1 MKILVVVQLLLHLF
15 LAARACTEIR
25 VKAKDNS
32 IVVGRTMEFM
42 ISLGSNII
50 VEPKDYPRTAA
61 LPPNCAGHS
70 TPLKWQHNHTVAYL
84 NAFKLPIGADG
95 MNSAGLSV
103 GSLLFPGFAKFQVF

>member
-1 MKILVVVQLLLHLF
+1 MKILVVIQLLSHLS

-25 VKAKDNS
+25 VKAEDNS

-42 ISLGSNII
+42 ISLASNII
-50 VEPKDYPRTAA
+50 VEPKGYPRTAA

-70 TPLKWQHNHTVAYL
+70 TPLKWQHNHTIAYL

-95 MNSAGLSV
+95 MNSAGMSV
-103 GSLLFPGFAKFQVF
+103 GCLLFPGFATFQVF